1 MEYIFKG
8 ENILEFIKQLVMYQT
23 CCFCKNK
30 IQNFDYQYKIK
41 IIFNRKGDQMVA
53 FFIFARLKL

>member
-23 CCFCKNK
+23 MK
-30 IQNFDYQYKIK
+30 ITSKIK
-41 IIFNRKGDQMVA
+41 Y
-53 FFIFARLKL
+53 LKAKKYSAVNDKPL